1 MRFSIAYASTLALS
15 GALLVKGSVTVYM
28 CGDSTMAKGG
38 AGDGDTDGWGQYLA
52 QYITRPVVNDAI
64 GGRSAR
70 SYTRE
75 GRFAAVAAAVVQGD
89 FVVIEFGHNDGGS
102 LTPTDNGRTDCPGA
116 GSETCTSVYDGV
128 TETVLTFPAYEIA
141 AAKLMIAKGAH
152 VIFSSATPDNPWETG
167 VYVEPTTESRFTT
180 YARSGAATTG
190 QLFLDHGL
198 YTYRA
203 FKALGYNIVESY
215 YPNGASSLIKCLTH
229 LLIIH
234 RWLGLQIIH
243 TLALLAQMLWHV
255 RLSGPWSAPE
265 RPSLAM

>member
-1 MRFSIAYASTLALS
+1 MRFSLTTVTTLALS
-15 GALLVKGSVTVYM
+15 GALLVKGSVTVYL

-38 AGDGDTDGWGQYLA
+38 GGDGATDGWGQYLA
-52 QYITRPVVNDAI
+52 QYITRAVVNDAI

-75 GRFAAVAAAVVQGD
+75 GRFTAVAAAVVQGD

-116 GSETCTSVYDGV
+116 GSETCTTVYNGA

-152 VIFSSATPDNPWETG
+152 VIFSSATPNNPWETG
-167 VYVEPTTESRFTT
+167 VYVEGATESRFTT

-198 YTYRA
+198 YTIRS
-203 FKALGYNIVESY
+203 FKSLGYSTVTSY
-215 YPNGASSLIKCLTH
+215 YPNGAL
-229 LLIIH
+229 
-234 RWLGLQIIH
+234 
-243 TLALLAQMLWHV
+243 
-255 RLSGPWSAPE
+255 
-265 RPSLAM
+265 